1 MELEFTSLEQLYQ
14 RLKPALVA
22 KTNEMR
28 MQGYKYVKEDDV
40 WNYLKEVK
48 WSNSKNLLLFE
59 MVRDILNVD
68 SIVIDDYVRVKL
80 NSNERKIYFGEVQQ
94 WKK

>member
-1 MELEFTSLEQLYQ
+1 MEMEFTSLEQLYK
-14 RLKPALVA
+14 RLTPALTA

-28 MQGYKYVKEDDV
+28 MQGYKYIKEEDV
-40 WNYLKEVK
+40 WNYLKEIK

-68 SIVIDDYVRVKL
+68 SLVIDDYVRGKL
-80 NSNERKIYFGEVQQ
+80 NNNRIVYFNEVK
-94 WKK
+94 

>member
-1 MELEFTSLEQLYQ
+1 MDMEFTSLEQLYK
-14 RLKPALVA
+14 RLKPALTA
-22 KTNEMR
+22 KANEMH

-40 WNYLKEVK
+40 WNYLKEIK

-68 SIVIDDYVRVKL
+68 SIIIDDYVRQKL
-80 NSNERKIYFGEVQQ
+80 NSKNRKVYFNEV
-94 WKK
+94 

>member
-1 MELEFTSLEQLYQ
+1 MDLEFTNLEQLYK

-22 KTNEMR
+22 KANEMR

-48 WSNSKNLLLFE
+48 WVNSKNLLLFQ

-80 NSNERKIYFGEVQQ
+80 NSNERTVYFGEVQQ
-94 WKK
+94 

>member
-1 MELEFTSLEQLYQ
+1 MEFTTLEQLYN

-22 KTNEMR
+22 KANEMH
-28 MQGYKYVKEDDV
+28 MQGYRYIKEEDV

-68 SIVIDDYVRVKL
+68 SIIIEDYVKNKL
-80 NSNERKIYFGEVQQ
+80 NSNERVVYFSEVQQ
-94 WKK
+94 

>member
-1 MELEFTSLEQLYQ
+1 MEMEFTSLEQLYK

-22 KTNEMR
+22 KANEMR
-28 MQGYKYVKEDDV
+28 MQGYKYIKADDV

-68 SIVIDDYVRVKL
+68 SIVIDDYVRGKL
-80 NSNERKIYFGEVQQ
+80 NSNNRTVYFNEV
-94 WKK
+94 

>member
-1 MELEFTSLEQLYQ
+1 MEMEFTSLEQLYK

-22 KTNEMR
+22 KANEMR
-28 MQGYKYVKEDDV
+28 MQGYKYIKEDDV

-68 SIVIDDYVRVKL
+68 SIVIDDYVRGKL
-80 NSNERKIYFGEVQQ
+80 NSNSRTVYFNEV
-94 WKK
+94 

>member
-1 MELEFTSLEQLYQ
+1 MEFTTLEQLYK
-14 RLKPALVA
+14 RVKPALVA

-28 MQGYKYVKEDDV
+28 MQGYKYIKEDDI

-68 SIVIDDYVRVKL
+68 SIIIDDYVREKL
-80 NSNERKIYFGEVQQ
+80 NSNERTVYFKEVQQ
-94 WKK
+94 

>member
-1 MELEFTSLEQLYQ
+1 MEMEFTSLEQLYK
-14 RLKPALVA
+14 RLKPALTA

-28 MQGYKYVKEDDV
+28 MQGYKYIKEDDV

-68 SIVIDDYVRVKL
+68 SIVIDDYVRQKL
-80 NSNERKIYFGEVQQ
+80 NSKSRKVYFNEV
-94 WKK
+94 

>member
-22 KTNEMR
+22 KANEMR

-94 WKK
+94 